1 VNGEL
6 IVGVRGL
13 GLIGPGLAD
22 WTSGAGLLRE
32 PTSWT
37 QAPTQIGAPTLL
49 PPAERRRA
57 GAVVKISLGV
67 ALEAC
72 TQAGVEPGSMA
83 TVFSSSSGDGANCHA
98 LCEAL
103 AQTERAV
110 SPTRFTNS
118 VHNASAG
125 YWHIATA
132 NRQPSTS
139 LCAFDASFTAG
150 LLEAAV
156 QCRDTGRAV
165 LLVVCD
171 VPYPEPL
178 LGARPVADSFG
189 VAMVI
194 DRADAAGAIATL
206 RLGAIGGD
214 RHADTPCGHAG
225 LEAVRRGIP
234 AARSLPLIERIARG
248 EGSALVIGSAEGLAL
263 AVEVSPR

>member
-22 WTSGAGLLRE
+22 WATGAGLLRE
-32 PTSWT
+32 PAGWSRS
-37 QAPTQIGAPTLL
+37 PTAIGAPSLL

-72 TQAGVEPGSMA
+72 TQAGAEPGSLA

-139 LCAFDASFTAG
+139 LCAFDASFSAG

-156 QCRDTGRAV
+156 QCIDTGQAV
-165 LLVVCD
+165 LLVVSD

-178 LGARPVADSFG
+178 ASARPMADSFG

-194 DRADAAGAIATL
+194 DTAEAAGVIARL
-206 RLGAIGGD
+206 RVRAGE
-214 RHADTPCGHAG
+214 RSADTHCSDAG
-225 LEAVRRGIP
+225 LEALRLGIP
-234 AARSLPLIERIARG
+234 AARCLPLAERIARS
-248 EGSALVIGSAEGLAL
+248 EAADLVVGAAEGLPL
-263 AVEVSPR
+263 TVEVMPR